1 MSEMLMSLNVE
12 PILVESKTLDT
23 NIEKVSTLIYE
34 VN

>member
-1 MSEMLMSLNVE
+1 MLMSLNVE